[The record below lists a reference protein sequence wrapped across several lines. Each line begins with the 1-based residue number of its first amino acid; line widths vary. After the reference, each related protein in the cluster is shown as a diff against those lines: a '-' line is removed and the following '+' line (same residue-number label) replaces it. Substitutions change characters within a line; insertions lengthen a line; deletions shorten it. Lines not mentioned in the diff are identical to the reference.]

1 MSNNA
6 IGNHQA
12 VYDLHSNV
20 DHIIQDETTGEHI
33 AYAADGSIITFTDA
47 ELAALNAKATEL
59 NNAGLLHFLREE
71 RNRKLAETDHWML
84 SDTAT
89 VTQAQL
95 DYRQALRDITDT
107 YTSVDDVVWP
117 TKP

>member
-6 IGNHQA
+6 IADHGA
-12 VYDLHSNV
+12 VYELHPNV

-47 ELAALNAKATEL
+47 EVTAMNAKATEL
-59 NNAGLLHFLREE
+59 INADELNFLRTV
-71 RNRKLAETDHWML
+71 RNELLSETDHWML
-84 SDTAT
+84 SDTTTA
-89 VTQAQL
+89 TQAQL

-107 YTSVDDVVWP
+107 YSNITDVVWP